1 MVRRHDAALARCLAR
16 DFSGALADWQ
26 ALQGDADPT
35 LHSELHAVWI
45 ARCEHYLS
53 APPPADWDGVHTFE
67 TK

>member
-1 MVRRHDAALARCLAR
+1 MGPASAAAVVGR
-16 DFSGALADWQ
+16 FQ